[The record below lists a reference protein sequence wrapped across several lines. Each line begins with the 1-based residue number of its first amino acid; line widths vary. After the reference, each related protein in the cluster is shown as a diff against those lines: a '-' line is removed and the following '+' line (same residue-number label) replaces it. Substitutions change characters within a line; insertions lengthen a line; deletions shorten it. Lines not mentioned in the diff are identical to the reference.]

1 MDSMR
6 RLILCLLA
14 ICCAL
19 ELVAQE
25 TTSTPIADSR
35 PIKEFLSSFTAIDVD
50 APIILTLTRISNN
63 EAPYI
68 IYDTKGV
75 YTSKFTAEV
84 DRKSGTL
91 KISERNDPKRESVTE
106 VKVFFSELTDIN
118 IAKADVTIK
127 GILES
132 QLLDIYISN
141 DANLVADIDV
151 LDLMIFASGKSRIIL
166 TGSTHYQTA
175 NISTA
180 EYDASR
186 LETISTI
193 TEASHNAIVKVD
205 AVERL
210 EAKTSTGGKIFYRSQ
225 PVILRSEVTLFG
237 GEIKR
242 L

>member
-1 MDSMR
+1 M
-6 RLILCLLA
+6 
-14 ICCAL
+14 

-127 GILES
+127 GTLES